1 MNLTLNLRGSAMKH
15 LLIAIG
21 LSALLVACGDSD
33 MVGKA
38 NSGDPQAQFDLAM
51 AYREG
56 KDIQKDL
63 QSAFKWLKEAANGGH
78 VEAQYELA
86 KDYAVEAEGNRQ
98 TAKLGVG
105 TAIKYFARDY
115 GFAVKWFH
123 EAAQQGHAGAQLE
136 LAKLYFAGWGI
147 KQNDEKAKEWA
158 EKAKAQGNKDADKVL
173 ADIAAGNRPET
184 GFGKVRGNP
193 VGSGTGK
200 AGIEF

>member
-1 MNLTLNLRGSAMKH
+1 MKR
-15 LLIAIG
+15 LLLAIG
-21 LSALLVACGDSD
+21 ISALLVACGDSE
-33 MVGKA
+33 MVSKA

-63 QSAFKWLKEAANGGH
+63 QASFKWLKEAAKTGH

-86 KDYAVEAEGNRQ
+86 RDYAVEAEGNRE
-98 TAKLGVG
+98 TSRLGVG

-115 GFAVKWFH
+115 GFAVQWFH
-123 EAAQQGHAGAQLE
+123 EAAQKGHVGAQLE

-147 KQNDEKAKEWA
+147 QQSDDKAKEWA
-158 EKAKAQGNKDADKVL
+158 EKAKAKGNKDADKVL
-173 ADIAAGNRPET
+173 ADIAAGNRPDT

-193 VGSGTGK
+193 HGGTSGAGK
-200 AGIEF
+200 GN

>member
-1 MNLTLNLRGSAMKH
+1 MKH

-21 LSALLVACGDSD
+21 LSALLVACGDSE
-33 MVGKA
+33 MVTKA
-38 NSGDPQAQFDLAM
+38 NNGDAQAQFDLAM

-63 QSAFKWLKEAANGGH
+63 QSSFKWLKEAAKGGH
-78 VEAQYELA
+78 LEAQYELA
-86 KDYAVEAEGNRQ
+86 KDYAVEAEGNRE
-98 TAKLGVG
+98 TARLGVG

-115 GFAVKWFH
+115 GFAVQWFH
-123 EAAQQGHAGAQLE
+123 EAAQKGHVGAELE

-147 KQNDEKAKEWA
+147 KQDDAKAKKWA
-158 EKAKAQGNKDADKVL
+158 EKAKEDGNKDADKLL
-173 ADIAAGNRPET
+173 ADIAAGNRPDT

-200 AGIEF
+200 SGIDF

>member
-1 MNLTLNLRGSAMKH
+1 MKR

-21 LSALLVACGDSD
+21 ISALLAACGESE
-33 MVGKA
+33 MVSKA

-51 AYREG
+51 AFREG

-63 QSAFKWLKEAANGGH
+63 QSSFRWLKEAAKGGH

-86 KDYAVEAEGNRQ
+86 KDYAIEAEGNRQ

-115 GFAVKWFH
+115 GFAVQWFH
-123 EAAQQGHAGAQLE
+123 EAAQKGHVGAQLE

-147 KQNDEKAKEWA
+147 KQDDDMAKEWA
-158 EKAKAQGNKDADKVL
+158 EKAKANGNTDSDTLL
-173 ADIAAGNRPET
+173 ADISAGKHPET
-184 GFGKVRGNP
+184 GFGEVRGNP
-193 VGSGTGK
+193 HGGTSKSGKGN
-200 AGIEF
+200 

>member
-1 MNLTLNLRGSAMKH
+1 MKRF
-15 LLIAIG
+15 LLAIGILALIA
-21 LSALLVACGDSD
+21 ACGESD
-33 MVGKA
+33 MISKA
-38 NSGDPQAQFDLAM
+38 NSGDPQAQFDLAL

-63 QSAFKWLKEAANGGH
+63 QASFRWLKEAAKGGH
-78 VEAQYELA
+78 VDAQYELA

-98 TAKLGVG
+98 VAKLGVG

-115 GFAVKWFH
+115 GFAVQWFH
-123 EAAQQGHAGAQLE
+123 EAAQKGHVGAQLE

-147 KQNDEKAKEWA
+147 QQNDAKAKEWA
-158 EKAKAQGNKDADKVL
+158 EKAKAGGNKDAEKVL
-173 ADIAAGNRPET
+173 ADIAAENRPET

-193 VGSGTGK
+193 AGGTGK